1 MIREIRGKGLMIGVE
16 MKFDVKDILMSLI
29 KEGVLMLYSGRNILR
44 ILPPLLISEEDITKV
59 LHALDKILTEEEEK
73 LNV

>member
-1 MIREIRGKGLMIGVE
+1 
-16 MKFDVKDILMSLI
+16 
-29 KEGVLMLYSGRNILR
+29 MLYSGRNILR